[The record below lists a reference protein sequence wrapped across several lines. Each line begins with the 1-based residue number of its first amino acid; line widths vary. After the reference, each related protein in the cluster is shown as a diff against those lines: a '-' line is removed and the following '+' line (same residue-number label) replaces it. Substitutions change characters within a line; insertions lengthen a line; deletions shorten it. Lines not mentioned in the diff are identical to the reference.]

1 MPGHC
6 ISCVNTVSL
15 SEIVWEDSMTAT
27 GTKGASATARK
38 DRSNDSREPSER
50 RKPPVQQQYLESA
63 PAAGAHAAAH
73 LTNEDATPGSGALT
87 SHAHRSGKEVDG
99 GAG

>member
-1 MPGHC
+1 
-6 ISCVNTVSL
+6 
-15 SEIVWEDSMTAT
+15 MTAT
-27 GTKGASATARK
+27 KTNGASATARK
-38 DRSNDSREPSER
+38 DRSNESRKSSDR
-50 RKPPVQQQYLESA
+50 RKPAAQLQQQPLDAS